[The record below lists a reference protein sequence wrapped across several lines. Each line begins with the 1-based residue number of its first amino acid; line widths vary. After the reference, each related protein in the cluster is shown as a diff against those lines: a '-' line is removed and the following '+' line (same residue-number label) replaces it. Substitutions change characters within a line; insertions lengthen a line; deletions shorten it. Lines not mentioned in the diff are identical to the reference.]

1 MRSLG
6 PIPNAATPIDG
17 SEKYLVAELL
27 IAVLL
32 RKFGFQA
39 RESSITKFF
48 FKALMLAMQTYLCQ
62 NGVSCLYLQ
71 ENIINEA
78 FKRIIIQNIGFSL
91 YRL

>member
-17 SEKYLVAELL
+17 SKKYLVAELL

-32 RKFGFQA
+32 RQA
-39 RESSITKFF
+39 RESSITKIF